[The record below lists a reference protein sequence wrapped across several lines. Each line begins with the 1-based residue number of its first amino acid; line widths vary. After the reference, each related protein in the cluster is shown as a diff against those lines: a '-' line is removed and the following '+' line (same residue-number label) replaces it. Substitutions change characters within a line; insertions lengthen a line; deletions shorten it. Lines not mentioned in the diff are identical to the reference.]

1 MTVFEAARLLAENLD
16 VNYDE
21 VHYKLGLVTWIKG
34 LRKRGYV
41 ETSYDTR
48 TLRSWVRRT
57 SLRRPQWIEAFNEIM
72 GEREALNIAGCLHCH
87 QPIFMESDYTH
98 VISEDGDIVCS
109 ECFAYY
115 IECTNCGRFEH
126 RDQSINIRDYGWVC
140 NGCYESGAPDASQ
153 CQACGY
159 YYLTEN
165 MYYDENGDQHFCD
178 EHAPRSSCQPQHMEF
193 EFPALCTPQKTI
205 REDEIVPITVG
216 RGDVSEEGMRLI
228 HGMIYTK
235 TSGKYGYGGISL
247 DEIINQDLYDR
258 SWQTKEGNFPKRL
271 AKHLLVEHS
280 MKLNEDVMTEI
291 GNIAKAHA
299 AIPGTHYISLTR
311 NLNLPA
317 DEFINEGSCWWGSE
331 SHSRCELKAY
341 FGFGVRT
348 WSTPDGYR
356 DGGHPVSR
364 AWLVPLTVSA
374 GGPKEPKFAPT
385 HVLPAD
391 AYVLFNAYEIDQLPY
406 ARMIAGMTG
415 KSYRKLKMFD
425 MSAYVNAAGI
435 LVAEQSICDATDR
448 VVLPMKR
455 ECDARC
461 HRVR

>member
-1 MTVFEAARLLAENLD
+1 MTVFEAARLLAGSIGEG
-16 VNYDE
+16 YE
-21 VHYKLGLVTWIKG
+21 GPHYRLALIEWIKG
-34 LRKRGYV
+34 IRKRGSINDSSDV
-41 ETSYDTR
+41 RALRAWTR
-48 TLRSWVRRT
+48 RSTLQRHRWV
-57 SLRRPQWIEAFNEIM
+57 EAFNVIMDDDQEISVTQ
-72 GEREALNIAGCLHCH
+72 CLHCH
-87 QPIFMESDYTH
+87 NAIFMGGGWSHIVSD
-98 VISEDGDIVCS
+98 DGEMVCG

-115 IECTNCGRFEH
+115 TECATCGRFAH
-126 RDQSINIRDYGWVC
+126 RDHVIRVHDYGSIC
-140 NGCYESGAPDASQ
+140 NNCYESGSPDVAS
-153 CQACGY
+153 CSACSY
-159 YYLTEN
+159 YFLTEN
-165 MYYDENGDQHFCD
+165 MYYDENNDVHYCD
-178 EHAPRSSCQPQHMEF
+178 EHAPRSGCRPQHMEF

-247 DEIINQDLYDR
+247 DEIINADLYDR

-271 AKHLLVEHS
+271 AKHLLIEHS

-299 AIPGTHYISLTR
+299 AIPGTHYVSLTR
-311 NLNLPA
+311 DLNLSA

-341 FGFGVRT
+341 YGFGVRT
-348 WSTPDGYR
+348 WSTPNGNQ

-364 AWLVPLTVSA
+364 AWLVPLTVTT
-374 GGPKEPKFAPT
+374 GGPGPKFAAT

-425 MSAYVNAAGI
+425 MSAYINAAGI
-435 LVAEQSICDATDR
+435 LIAEQSICDATDR
-448 VVLPMKR
+448 VALPMRR
-455 ECDARC
+455 ECGAKC
-461 HRVR
+461 RVGG